1 MSEPY
6 VGIALEPVSLA
17 RLKEIVDSCMGES
30 SWLFLRWPHRV
41 LLRSIGEAPETGF
54 DCLEGQAFS
63 QTRELRWKRKGGNYE
78 VLLLSANG
86 GDASLS
92 PIGKSWETK
101 ELKAKAYPET
111 ETRFPRKISIP
122 KSLDISQRYFIDTET
137 ACVQFVALVPH
148 NKEVN

>member
-1 MSEPY
+1 MSKPY
-6 VGIALEPVSLA
+6 VGVAPEPVSLEK
-17 RLKEIVDSCMGES
+17 LGEIVDSCMDKD

-41 LLRSIGEAPETGF
+41 LLRPIGKPPETGF

-63 QTRELRWKRKGGNYE
+63 LTKELRWKRKGKNYE

-92 PIGKSWETK
+92 PIDGIWKTK

-122 KSLDISQRYFIDTET
+122 DNLDISQRYFIEAGT
-137 ACVQFVALVPH
+137 ACVQFVALVS